1 MTLSPAAER
10 RALPAPRALPASHF
24 RRGGFTLIE
33 LLVVIAIIGVL
44 IALLLPAVQ
53 GTREGANRAQA
64 HAILTQLVVAE
75 AGYYRTHNQT
85 YTNDLKSLGIPAQT
99 GGYDFTVQ
107 LPDKPAGYQ
116 ACAKP
121 HVPGLTGAVTLCITQ
136 DTAAPITETPTPGAS
151 ARRQAAF
158 EAINVKAAQTLV
170 PLLLSLVQGDFSGS
184 PQSRLER
191 LGKMMHD
198 PATPD
203 LVLDRLDA
211 KGDGRVTFAEILA
224 YDRDKSTP
232 LGGFLAFVGG
242 TLELGA
248 GAENVATLP
257 GVSLHDLGAGQAETG
272 RFDLSVNDG
281 FSNIVRGQGH
291 TPTAVELTGFCDGSV
306 HLNRP
311 VSFDDAPFAARL
323 TVPDGGA
330 MAGAFTLGDR
340 EGAGLTGI
348 LIGLLLPAVQAGP
361 GGGCLK
367 GIVLVTGGY
376 GGLQRAFGSGRFEV
390 EWGAHGLN
398 GPFDADLEGVL
409 LAATRHPR

>member
-1 MTLSPAAER
+1 MTPFPAAER
-10 RALPAPRALPASHF
+10 GPLSKFRRP

-33 LLVVIAIIGVL
+33 LLVVIAIIAVL
-44 IALLLPAVQ
+44 IALLIPAVQ
-53 GTREGANRAQA
+53 TVREAANLAQA
-64 HAILTQLVVAE
+64 RATLTQIVVAE
-75 AGYYRTHNQT
+75 TSYYRTYQKG
-85 YTNDLKSLGIPAQT
+85 YTGDLTALKIPAQN

-107 LPDKPAGYQ
+107 LSDTSVGYK

-136 DTAAPITETPTPGAS
+136 NTAAPITEAPTPGAS

-158 EAINVKAAQTLV
+158 EAINVRAAQTLV

-184 PQSRLER
+184 PQSRLDR

-203 LVLDRLDA
+203 LVLDRLDV

-248 GAENVATLP
+248 GAEDVATLP

-291 TPTAVELTGFCDGSV
+291 TPIAVEMIGFCDGSV

-348 LIGLLLPAVQAGP
+348 LIGLLVPQVEDRP
-361 GGGCLK
+361 GGGCLQ
-367 GIVLVTGGY
+367 GIVLVTGGRS
-376 GGLQRAFGSGRFEV
+376 GLRDAFGSGRFEID
-390 EWGAHGLN
+390 WGVHGLS
-398 GPFDADLEGVL
+398 GPFDADLRGTLHVPN
-409 LAATRHPR
+409 RIRQ